1 MVRCQACGEENPDR
15 ARFCL
20 ACGATIA
27 AAPGVLRAARK
38 TVTVL
43 FADVSGSTALGERL
57 DPESLRG
64 VMSRYFDMARAV
76 MERHGGTVEK
86 FIGDAVMAVFGIPM
100 LHEDDA
106 LRAVR
111 AAAALRTSVAALG
124 AELLAERGVEFAVRI
139 GVNTGEVVVGAPSPS
154 QTLVT
159 GDAVNVAARLEQAA
173 PPGEIL
179 LGPATYR
186 LVRDAVLVEA
196 VPPLWLKGKS
206 EPIPARRLVSVDPT
220 AAGHARR
227 IDAPLVGRE
236 REVALLSQALDR
248 AIADEA
254 AYLFTVL
261 GPPGVGKSRL
271 VSEFLALQVGR
282 ATVHRGRCLP
292 YGDGA
297 TYWPLREVIFDA
309 AGIGEESAPEEALAS
324 VTELVAA
331 AERARSGSPEEIQQR
346 RDSAASEARLTG
358 RQSPERPGRMA
369 ELLAGAIGL
378 GDRSGAPQEV
388 AWAFRKLIE
397 GLARERPL
405 VLLFDDIQWAE
416 PTFLDLLEHIAD
428 WSRSAPILLIC
439 LARADLLEE
448 RPSWGGGK
456 MNATTI
462 LLEPLSEEQSRE
474 LVRELLGHAGI
485 GIELTER
492 IAGAAEGNPLFV
504 EELIAMLVDDGLLRR
519 TADGWA
525 TSGDVSSLLIPPTVS
540 ALLAARLDRL
550 SEPERDLIGRAAVVG
565 KVFEE
570 AAVAELSAADVRP
583 TVQRHLLALVRKEL
597 IRPDRS
603 SPDDDV
609 YRFRHLLIRDAA
621 YAALSKELRA
631 ELHERFADWLVAA
644 ADGSAQYDEIVAYH
658 LEQAYLHRAE
668 LNPSHPGAATLR
680 ERASAM
686 LADLGRRAL
695 GRGDFRSARGLL
707 DRAVAVLA
715 DGDARRSDL
724 LIMLGEAEYF
734 VGNLGT
740 AERRLG
746 DAMEI
751 AQARADPRGAMR
763 ARIQLE
769 NVRSMRDAGYHW
781 ADFQALLDDAE
792 GIFEASGDTGG
803 LARVWDLRSELAL
816 VGCQWEATADACR
829 RAYTY
834 ALQSGEEQIAHRAMI
849 GLANAAFHGPSPV
862 ADALVTVRGVIESD
876 PARLRF
882 RPMLPL
888 LGHLLVMDGR
898 VEEGLERIGQGRA
911 ALLELGNRLFHAATA
926 MTTGA
931 ALLLADRPE
940 PAIAEMRAAVDELT
954 AMGEKGMLSTLAG
967 QLALALARSGRLP
980 EADALVET
988 SRSSAT
994 AGDIASQIVWREAEA
1009 VTSATRGRG
1018 AEATRL
1024 VEEAIEYALR
1034 GDDLDQ
1040 QADAFVVLAE
1050 VRAAA
1055 TDPQGAAEAGR
1066 RALELYERK
1075 GNRTAAARLRRS
1087 MAAQTA
1093 KLEPA

>member
-1 MVRCQACGEENPDR
+1 MVRCQTCGEENPDR

-20 ACGATIA
+20 ACGASI

-64 VMSRYFDMARAV
+64 VMSRYFDIARAV

-139 GVNTGEVVVGAPSPS
+139 GVNTGEVVVGPRSPN

-196 VPPLWLKGKS
+196 VPPLSLKGKS

-227 IDAPLVGRE
+227 VDAPLVGRE

-254 AYLFTVL
+254 AYLFTIL

-282 ATVHRGRCLP
+282 ATAHRGRCLP

-297 TYWPLREVIFDA
+297 AYWPLREVIFDA

-324 VTELVAA
+324 VTGLVAA

-346 RDSAASEARLTG
+346 RDSAASEAGLPG
-358 RQSPERPGRMA
+358 RQSPERPGRVA

-378 GDRSGAPQEV
+378 GGRSGAPQEV

-474 LVRELLGHAGI
+474 LVGELLGHAGI

-525 TSGDVSSLLIPPTVS
+525 TSGDVSNLLIPPTVS

-583 TVQRHLLALVRKEL
+583 TVQRDLLALVRKEL

-668 LNPSHPGAATLR
+668 LNPSDPSATLR
-680 ERASAM
+680 ERASAI

-715 DGDARRSDL
+715 DGGARRADL

-734 VGNLGT
+734 VGNLDV
-740 AERRLG
+740 AERCLAEAVDVGQLRG
-746 DAMEI
+746 DAS
-751 AQARADPRGAMR
+751 GAMR

-769 NVRSMRDAGYHW
+769 NVRSIRDPGYDW
-781 ADFQALLDDAE
+781 AEFEALLDGAE
-792 GIFEASGDTGG
+792 PLFDASGDTGG
-803 LARVWDLRSELAL
+803 LSRVWNLRSELAL
-816 VGCQWEATADACR
+816 VGCRWEATADACR
-829 RAYTY
+829 RAYNY

-862 ADALVTVRGVIESD
+862 ADALATVRGVIESD

-882 RPMLPL
+882 RPMLTL
-888 LGHLLVMDGR
+888 LGQLLVMDGR
-898 VEEGLERIGQGRA
+898 VEEGLESIAQGRA

-940 PAIAEMRAAVDELT
+940 PAIAEMRAAVDELS

-994 AGDIASQIVWREAEA
+994 AGDIASQIVWREAAA
-1009 VTSATRGRG
+1009 VTSATRGQA

-1024 VEEAIEYALR
+1024 VDEAIEYALR

-1050 VRAAA
+1050 VRAA
-1055 TDPQGAAEAGR
+1055 TMDPQGAAEAGR

-1087 MAAQTA
+1087 MAAQAA